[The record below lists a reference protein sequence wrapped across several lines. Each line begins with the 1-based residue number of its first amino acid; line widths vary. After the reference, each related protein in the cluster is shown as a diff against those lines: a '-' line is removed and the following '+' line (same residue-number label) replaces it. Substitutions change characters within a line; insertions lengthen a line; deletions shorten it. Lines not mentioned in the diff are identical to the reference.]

1 MHSWTPSISAITYDS
16 NTSFST
22 QVKFHIMSH
31 HELRRC
37 SDPNISSMLHLN
49 MEQLK
54 KALTT
59 LFDLY
64 EANRMSQFI
73 HKNETE
79 FHACYVLLHLRSE
92 CQVKVPWLEF
102 FFSFSFGY
110 LLAALFLAFISDL
123 VFTKIFHFLIF
134 REIRYLCGFAKFL
147 WKLWSQRKCVLLGEC
162 WGKIKGIEALLSL
175 LLFIRVISRDQRL

>member
-1 MHSWTPSISAITYDS
+1 MDS
-16 NTSFST
+16 QYLSNNIWQQHYFST

-37 SDPNISSMLHLN
+37 SGPTISSMLHLN

-64 EANRMSQFI
+64 EANRTSQFI

-92 CQVKVPWLEF
+92 GQVKVPSLFIYLISFCIYLQPCFWPYFWL
-102 FFSFSFGY
+102 S
-110 LLAALFLAFISDL
+110 
-123 VFTKIFHFLIF
+123 KIFYTF
-134 REIRYLCGFAKFL
+134 
-147 WKLWSQRKCVLLGEC
+147 WSLGR
-162 WGKIKGIEALLSL
+162 
-175 LLFIRVISRDQRL
+175 FIMFVVSPSSS